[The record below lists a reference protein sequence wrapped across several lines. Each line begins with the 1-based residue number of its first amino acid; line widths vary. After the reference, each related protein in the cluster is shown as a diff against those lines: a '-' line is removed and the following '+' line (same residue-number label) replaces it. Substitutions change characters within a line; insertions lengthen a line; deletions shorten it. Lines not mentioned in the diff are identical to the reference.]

1 MADIAGTLARF
12 SLTTA
17 PQAVDQGEW
26 QIRAF
31 RLLAVIAVIGGLTFN
46 AFLCFVN
53 TRIFTVHDGLVMMG
67 EMIFIGCA
75 MIIAADR
82 KIGLYLLFGLFL
94 TYMIMLFALR
104 HQFDPKPI
112 RDILIP
118 FTFYFAGVRLADQK
132 LADMLVTLS
141 VVIVLVVGMFEYAS
155 VETYLDYFNVI
166 GYYLARGTVR
176 LEETF
181 GQTRGLFISGLRPE
195 PRTILPFLGQ
205 HRVSSVFLEPVSA
218 GNFGVIA
225 YAWTLYSRN
234 MRWRWL
240 TMAGALAAIAL
251 ADARFG
257 LYSIVLI
264 TLLYPFY
271 QLIPRP
277 VWFAIPFLALAGLA
291 IYGIESGTQGGGDD
305 MVGRLK
311 VTAHLLT
318 ALDDGVVFGSEVTDQ
333 FTADSGLAYTLTQF
347 GIFGFIGLWAAF
359 IYAPGKTARA
369 WTFQS
374 MAIVYFLLLLV
385 ISNSGYSIK
394 TAALFWFILGSA
406 NAALPEKDDNKSDMI
421 GRDDQL
427 PPQDLSS
434 NPGRKSAFS

>member
-1 MADIAGTLARF
+1 MADIAGALSRF
-12 SLTTA
+12 SLTTE
-17 PQAVDQGEW
+17 PQPADQSEW
-26 QIRAF
+26 QMRAF

-53 TRIFTVHDGLVMMG
+53 TRIFTVHDSLVMLG
-67 EMIFIGCA
+67 ELIFIGSA
-75 MIIAADR
+75 MIVAADR
-82 KIGLYLLFGLFL
+82 KIGLYLGFGLFVA
-94 TYMIMLFALR
+94 YMFLLFALR
-104 HQFDPKPI
+104 HQIDPKPI
-112 RDILIP
+112 RDIMIP
-118 FTFYFAGVRLADQK
+118 FAFYFAGVRLADQR
-132 LADMLVTLS
+132 LADMLVTLA
-141 VVIVLVVGMFEYAS
+141 VVIVLIDGMFEYAS

-166 GYYLARGTVR
+166 GYYLARGTVK

-218 GNFGVIA
+218 GNFGVIV

-240 TMAGALAAIAL
+240 TMAGALAVIAL
-251 ADARFG
+251 GDARFG

-291 IYGIESGTQGGGDD
+291 IYGIETATQGGGDD
-305 MVGRLK
+305 IGGRLK

-318 ALDDGVVFGSEVTDQ
+318 MLDDGVVFGSEVTDQ
-333 FTADSGLAYTLTQF
+333 FTSDSGLAYTLTQF
-347 GIFGFIGLWAAF
+347 GIFGFIGLWGAF
-359 IYAPGKTARA
+359 VYAQGKTARA

-394 TAALFWFILGSA
+394 TAGLLWFILGSA
-406 NAALPEKDDNKSDMI
+406 NAALPDKDGKAD
-421 GRDDQL
+421 GDQRSL
-427 PPQDLSS
+427 QDLSS
-434 NPGRKSAFS
+434 NPGRSSALS